1 MRRGLNTKMILM
13 RALSILLFLL
23 SFSVYGQVP
32 AGKTMHYTQKEGLS
46 FNIVNSINQD
56 KNGFIWFAT
65 GNGLNRFDG
74 INFRTFKS
82 DSKDSAG
89 IPDNYIQKL
98 TKDENGGFW
107 VSSRKGLY
115 SFDIS
120 TEQFKNHPI
129 LPGRTKA
136 DVTGISQNAAGNLW
150 VATSGNGFS
159 YLAKKTGHFKNYT
172 MKSLKGLLSNSIL
185 SIEEDPFGILWVG
198 TRDAG
203 LCAFKLD
210 QAKVPRQ
217 VFSTQNQMP
226 SSRVNAIYRDH
237 FNNMWVATSRGLWL
251 YERKSNNYH
260 VFSESSHQ
268 FISNV
273 FLSLAEDSDHQ
284 LYIGL
289 QEGGLYHL
297 DLNKLAKV
305 APKDLIFNQVED
317 ENGFSITPRS
327 VPDLFLDRDENLWL
341 GTYGD
346 GVYMVSRTPAKFK
359 QFKRKLINKSG
370 ESYLRYYGMCMD
382 AQGNL
387 WLGTD
392 GDGIYK
398 SRKDGKVIR
407 HYLADGRP
415 HSLTD
420 NAILSAFKDSK
431 NNLWFGTYAN
441 GLLRYDPAKDG
452 FISYKYD
459 PRQSGS
465 IAGNDIRVIHEDNR
479 QNIWIGTNGGGLSKL
494 DSQTGKFT
502 NYNTANSHLS
512 SNDVRSLEN
521 DEKGNLWIGT
531 YGGGLN
537 YLVVRENKIY
547 PFLYDRKSRV
557 NLSGNIIYALQLDR
571 QNRLWIGSEGNGL
584 LVYDISGKSLLKF
597 SEKNGLADNTV
608 YAILQESPGKVWV
621 STNDGLSSIDLKAK
635 QIYNFSGSDGLQGGQ
650 FNAGSAMVDG
660 NGGFMCFGGTEGWN
674 LFYPK
679 AIKPSTFKPQ
689 ISITGLQLYGR
700 AEKDK
705 GNLVHVNAGEELT
718 LEANQSVFSIQ
729 YAALNY
735 AYPHD
740 AQFAY
745 KLEGLDREWNYVKRQ
760 RSATYRYLQPGTY
773 TFKVMATNQDNIWQ
787 EDSAAITIHILPPWY
802 KSWWAYTLYVVLV
815 AIVIYG
821 FVHYKSKQAKLKY
834 RIRIANLEAQQ
845 ERELHQSKLSFFTNI
860 SHEFR
865 SPLTLII
872 NPVKEMIQDQQTSS
886 DLGNL
891 NIVYRNAKRLLS
903 LIDQLLL
910 FNKAETQ
917 SDQLNISKVNLIEL
931 CEDVFLCFS
940 YQATKKNITYTF
952 EKENDYTELYADREK
967 IEIALFNLISNALRH
982 TPDGGIVKLSILES
996 HSIVTIT
1003 VADTGTGIDPKIGNR
1018 VFERFYKSQQHQ
1030 KNFKGGFGIGLFLVK
1045 NFIDNHHG
1053 RVSFTSKVN
1062 EGTIFRIELLKGKQ
1076 HFKQQLIL
1084 DHQPQ
1089 SSVILE
1095 ELNTFEQDLTEL
1107 NTAESQQS
1115 RQDENALDLQQ
1126 GILSEKPTL
1135 LIIDDNDEIRHYVS
1149 SIFKPKYEILEAV
1162 NGEDGLLMI
1171 VKYLPDI
1178 IISDVL
1184 MQNMDGLALCS
1195 QVKADPALNHIPF
1208 ILLTASSSPETRLK
1222 GIEGGADA
1230 YVSKPF
1236 DKKLLVARVDSLL
1249 KSRNNLQTYFYNKI
1263 TLKSANLK
1271 ISADYKEFLDRC
1283 IDIVEKHIIDPN
1295 FGISTLADEI
1305 GMSRSNLYTKIKSIS
1320 GQSSNSFIRFI
1331 RLRKAA
1337 EIFIHTD
1344 LTVQETIL
1352 LVGIRDARYFREQF
1366 YKLFAMNPSDYIKK
1380 YRKVFGSKYAVH
1392 KSLLKGKEEK

>member
-1 MRRGLNTKMILM
+1 MRG
-13 RALSILLFLL
+13 LSILLFLL

-32 AGKTMHYTQKEGLS
+32 SGKTMHYTQKEGLS

-82 DSKDSAG
+82 DPGDPAG
-89 IPDNYIQKL
+89 LPDNYIQNL
-98 TKDENGGFW
+98 TRDENGGFW

-115 SFDIS
+115 NFDVN
-120 TEQFKNHPI
+120 TERFKHYPVF
-129 LPGRTKA
+129 PGQTKT
-136 DVTGISQNAAGNLW
+136 DVTGVSQNAVGNLW

-159 YLAKKTGHFKNYT
+159 YLDKKTGQLKNYT
-172 MKSLKGLLSNSIL
+172 MKSLKGLPSNSIL
-185 SIEEDPFGILWVG
+185 SIQEDPFGILWVG

-203 LCAFKLD
+203 LCAFRLN
-210 QAKVPRQ
+210 QARIPGQ
-217 VFSTQNQMP
+217 LFSVYNQTP

-237 FNNMWVATSRGLWL
+237 FNNMWIATSRGLWF
-251 YERKSNNYH
+251 YERKSDTYH
-260 VFSESSHQ
+260 VFSAGSHR
-268 FISNV
+268 FTSNV
-273 FLSLAEDSDHQ
+273 FLSLVEDSDHQ

-297 DLNKLAKV
+297 DLNKSEKV
-305 APKDLIFNQVED
+305 TPEDFIFDQVED
-317 ENGFSITPRS
+317 ENGFNITPRS
-327 VPDLFLDRDENLWL
+327 VQNLFLDRDENLWL

-346 GVYMVSRTPAKFK
+346 GSYMVSRMPAKFK
-359 QFKRKLINKSG
+359 QFKKKLVNKSG

-382 AQGNL
+382 AEGNL

-398 SRKDGKVIR
+398 SRKDGKVLR
-407 HYLADGRP
+407 HYLADGKP
-415 HSLTD
+415 YSLTD

-441 GLLRYDPAKDG
+441 GLLRYDHTKDG
-452 FISYKYD
+452 FISYIHD
-459 PRQSGS
+459 TRQSGS
-465 IAGNDIRVIHEDNR
+465 IAGNDVRVIHEDGQ

-502 NYNTANSHLS
+502 NYNMANSRIS
-512 SNDVRSLEN
+512 SNDVRSLEH

-531 YGGGLN
+531 YGGGLS
-537 YLVVRENKIY
+537 YLVIRENKIY
-547 PFLYDRKSRV
+547 PFLQDGRSRI
-557 NLSGNIIYALQLDR
+557 NLSGNIIYTLELDR
-571 QNRLWIGSEGNGL
+571 QKRLWIGSEGNGL
-584 LVYDISGKSLLKF
+584 LVYDTRHKSILKF

-608 YAILQESPGKVWV
+608 YAILEESPGKMWV
-621 STNDGLSSIDLKAK
+621 STNDGLSSIDLNTK
-635 QIYNFSGSDGLQGGQ
+635 QVYNFSGSDGLQGGQ
-650 FNAGSAMVDG
+650 FNAGSAMAG
-660 NGGFMCFGGTEGWN
+660 AGGAFMCFGGTEGWN

-679 AIKPSTFKPQ
+679 TIKPSTFKPQ
-689 ISITGLQLYGR
+689 ISIIGLQLYGR
-700 AEKDK
+700 AGKDK
-705 GNLVHVNAGEELT
+705 SNLVHVNAGEELT

-745 KLEGLDREWNYVKRQ
+745 KLEGLDKDWNYVKRQ

-787 EDSAAITIHILPPWY
+787 ENFAAITIHILPPWY
-802 KSWWAYTLYVVLV
+802 KSWWAYTLYSVLV
-815 AIVIYG
+815 AAVIYG

-845 ERELHQSKLSFFTNI
+845 ERELHESKLSFFTNI

-917 SDQLNISKVNLIEL
+917 SDKLNISRVDLVEL
-931 CEDVFLCFS
+931 CEEVFLCFS

-952 EKENDYTELYADREK
+952 EKANEYTELYADREK

-982 TPDGGIVKLSILES
+982 TPDGGTVKLSIRES
-996 HSIVTIT
+996 ECKVTIT
-1003 VADTGTGIDPKIGNR
+1003 VADTGTGIDPKTGNQ
-1018 VFERFYKSQQHQ
+1018 VFERFYKSQEHH
-1030 KNFKGGFGIGLFLVK
+1030 KNYKGGFGIGLFLVK
-1045 NFIDNHHG
+1045 NFVDNHHG
-1053 RVSFTSKVN
+1053 KVSFTSVVN
-1062 EGTIFRIELLKGKQ
+1062 EGTTFRIELLKGKQ
-1076 HFKQQLIL
+1076 HFKLQSIL
-1084 DHQPQ
+1084 DHQPE
-1089 SSVILE
+1089 SSVMLE
-1095 ELNTFEQDLTEL
+1095 ELNSFEQEFTEL
-1107 NTAESQQS
+1107 SLAESQEFN
-1115 RQDENALDLQQ
+1115 QDENALDLQQ

-1149 SIFKPKYEILEAV
+1149 SIFKPKFDILEAV

-1171 VKYLPDI
+1171 TRYLPDM

-1184 MQNMDGLALCS
+1184 MQDMDGLALCS
-1195 QVKADPALNHIPF
+1195 LVKADPALNHIPF

-1236 DKKLLVARVDSLL
+1236 DKKLLLARVDSLL

-1283 IDIVEKHIIDPN
+1283 IDIVEKHITDPN

-1344 LTVQETIL
+1344 LTVQETTL